1 MSDPIQIVLLY
12 FVMPVW
18 FLAGVADWLCHRATD
33 IEHTAGAKESIIHLL
48 MFAEI
53 AIPLLGC
60 LFLEINALSAFT
72 DAQIGE
78 LQTNWP
84 PS

>member
-1 MSDPIQIVLLY
+1 VNDPAQMVLLY

-33 IEHTAGAKESIIHLL
+33 IEHTAGAKESFIHLL

-53 AIPLLGC
+53 AVLC
-60 LFLEINALSAFT
+60 
-72 DAQIGE
+72 
-78 LQTNWP
+78 WP
-84 PS
+84 ACSWRSTRWSSQS